1 VASANPSG
9 EKWRDPSYRPLST
22 GGFVTLEKSVT
33 VPAGVA
39 EVRVVLS
46 GFAPTDTHTSGNVV
60 FDDVGIY
67 AT

>member
-1 VASANPSG
+1 
-9 EKWRDPSYRPLST
+9 
-22 GGFVTLEKSVT
+22 VTLEKSVT